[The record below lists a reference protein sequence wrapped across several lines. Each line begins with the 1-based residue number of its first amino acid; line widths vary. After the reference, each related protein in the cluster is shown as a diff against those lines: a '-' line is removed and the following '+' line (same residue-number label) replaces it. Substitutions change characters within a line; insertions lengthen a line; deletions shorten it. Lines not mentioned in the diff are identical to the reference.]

1 MSDNSAPNAADTM
14 SAEALQSYW
23 EWWQELG
30 VDQDYVEA
38 PQGWFEEETAP
49 APINPKPSSTRQTPK
64 PIARVEEQKPPPD
77 TDIALPDT
85 LDALLQWWPESD
97 ALKTVSGIGP
107 SIAPTVQAKPRLL
120 VISDMPDEDDSDA
133 LFSGAAGT
141 MLDAILHAIGISR
154 NHCAFVSILPQY
166 CADADAE
173 LSTRPF
179 WRKLVAHQTGLLQPE
194 YVMLC
199 SKTANMAVTEK
210 DLAENRRSL
219 RFINLNGG
227 NIPASASFH
236 PRSLA
241 KTPAIKGSAWRDWLR
256 LKGLMNG

>member
-1 MSDNSAPNAADTM
+1 MSDNSASNPPDAM
-14 SAEALQSYW
+14 STETLKSYW

-30 VDQDYVEA
+30 VDQDYAET
-38 PQGWFEEETAP
+38 PQGWLETKAASEPPKHAPSQLRPVTKPAPKSEEE
-49 APINPKPSSTRQTPK
+49 
-64 PIARVEEQKPPPD
+64 PPVSPV
-77 TDIALPDT
+77 IALPDT
-85 LDALLQWWPESD
+85 LEDLLQWWPDSD
-97 ALKTVSGIGP
+97 ALKTATGIGARIP
-107 SIAPTVQAKPRLL
+107 PTVQQKPKLL
-120 VISDMPDEDDSDA
+120 IISDMPDEDDGET
-133 LFSGAAGT
+133 LFSGKAGI

-154 NHCAFVSILPQY
+154 NHCAFVTILPQY
-166 CADADAE
+166 CVDADAE
-173 LSTRPF
+173 LTTRPF
-179 WRKLVAHQTGLLQPE
+179 WRKLVAHQITLLQPE

-219 RFINLNGG
+219 RFINHSSG

-241 KTPAIKGSAWRDWLR
+241 KTPAMKASAWRDWLR